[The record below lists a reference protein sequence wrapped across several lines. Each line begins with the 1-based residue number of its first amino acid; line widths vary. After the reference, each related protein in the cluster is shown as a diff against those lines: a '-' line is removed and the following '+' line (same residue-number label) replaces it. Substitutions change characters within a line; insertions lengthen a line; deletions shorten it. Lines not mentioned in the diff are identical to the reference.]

1 MFKNYI
7 KIGLRNL
14 WKQKMPS
21 TINIIGLSLA
31 VGCCLVSFKWIESN
45 LVRDRH
51 HEHAYETYLVTPTRT
66 IDGDQMR
73 FGVTALHVADIL
85 ENDVPGVEAVVRYT
99 NGYGQIRVEEARFGN
114 YYTYTEPSFFEVFSY
129 PLIHGDKS
137 ALDDP
142 RSVALSESNA
152 KAFFGDEYPIGK
164 EIGIEIAGEEKFF
177 VVSAVFENAPRN
189 SSMRPGVLL
198 NILHLEDR
206 EDKLTTNAWT
216 FILLDEEVAPES
228 LQPQLAQIVE
238 EKRELTPKSVYDD
251 LSLEPLVTMARNSDQ
266 IASSFGGLP
275 PMAPFILLT
284 CIGLFM
290 LLLSTFNYVNIATVM
305 AMKRVKEIGVRKVI
319 GGRRRQ
325 LITQFLI
332 ENLLLCTLA
341 IVVGCLLASAFFLPW
356 FNNIS
361 GGDLTLDLLGHQN
374 LWWFLLILLV
384 FITLVSGAYPA
395 FYISSFKPVV
405 IFRGGGA
412 KNSKRRLTGSLLT
425 FQMIL
430 AVITIMAGIM
440 FVQTNRVNESR
451 DWGYDQFS
459 KLVVRVPFEQSY
471 AALKAEIEKNP
482 NVLEVS
488 GSRTIIGQTF
498 NSEKLIKGEEELYA
512 SFFYA
517 EANYPKM
524 MGMNL
529 KAGTFFSEE
538 ARSQNQRSLIVNE
551 RFMRDLRLEFEEGL
565 TIRKDSLTY
574 NIIGVVEDF
583 HYVSFSEVIRPAAFN
598 VVPDSLLRNI
608 TIQVREGT
616 TLAVSEELEASLET
630 FDADNQ
636 YNFNRQDA
644 IFDGHFREMNGIRNV
659 MLFTATLSMLL
670 SAMGLFGLVSLSIS
684 SRIKDFGIK
693 KVLGANFLQLSKDVY
708 KRFALILGIAIVIG
722 GTLSVFIIGVLLD
735 EVYGY
740 HEEIGIVPMS
750 LAGLVLLTVAA
761 LTINTQVR
769 QVKRMN
775 PAETLRTE

>member
-1 MFKNYI
+1 
-7 KIGLRNL
+7 
-14 WKQKMPS
+14 
-21 TINIIGLSLA
+21 
-31 VGCCLVSFKWIESN
+31 
-45 LVRDRH
+45 
-51 HEHAYETYLVTPTRT
+51 
-66 IDGDQMR
+66 
-73 FGVTALHVADIL
+73 
-85 ENDVPGVEAVVRYT
+85 
-99 NGYGQIRVEEARFGN
+99 
-114 YYTYTEPSFFEVFSY
+114 
-129 PLIHGDKS
+129 
-137 ALDDP
+137 
-142 RSVALSESNA
+142 
-152 KAFFGDEYPIGK
+152 
-164 EIGIEIAGEEKFF
+164 
-177 VVSAVFENAPRN
+177 
-189 SSMRPGVLL
+189 
-198 NILHLEDR
+198 
-206 EDKLTTNAWT
+206 
-216 FILLDEEVAPES
+216 
-228 LQPQLAQIVE
+228 
-238 EKRELTPKSVYDD
+238 
-251 LSLEPLVTMARNSDQ
+251 
-266 IASSFGGLP
+266 
-275 PMAPFILLT
+275 
-284 CIGLFM
+284 
-290 LLLSTFNYVNIATVM
+290 
-305 AMKRVKEIGVRKVI
+305 
-319 GGRRRQ
+319 
-325 LITQFLI
+325 
-332 ENLLLCTLA
+332 
-341 IVVGCLLASAFFLPW
+341 
-356 FNNIS
+356 
-361 GGDLTLDLLGHQN
+361 
-374 LWWFLLILLV
+374 
-384 FITLVSGAYPA
+384 
-395 FYISSFKPVV
+395 
-405 IFRGGGA
+405 
-412 KNSKRRLTGSLLT
+412 
-425 FQMIL
+425 
-430 AVITIMAGIM
+430 M

-529 KAGTFFSEE
+529 TAGTFFSEE